1 MSQPP
6 AIIGLGMTPMSVTAG
21 PDSYTLATE
30 AVAVALADAGL
41 DRGDVDGMLVGSSQG
56 VREDRLGVA
65 LARRA
70 GFGDLRLLEHLE
82 IKGATAVAMVTRAVL
97 AIRAGMARTVICMF
111 SDAPITGGEA
121 AGTLYARSGGNSG
134 VRGLERASGVLGS
147 VPTFALL
154 ASRYLHANGGTE
166 ADLCGV
172 AVSARAWASGSE
184 QAINRKPLDEEGYYA
199 SRMISTPLRVL
210 DCARPVNGAVAVI
223 VSSARPVGPPGQ
235 ASRAKPAIQIT
246 GMGAVHPMRRR
257 RAGGESW
264 FGGGGQAVDAALAMA
279 RTSRDRLD
287 VVELYDP
294 FSIVTLCLLEEYGFC
309 ASGQAGKFVRGGGI
323 APGGELP
330 VNTGGGQLSGFY
342 LQGMTPLAEALIQLR
357 GDGGDRQVAGAE
369 TALVT
374 GIGGRVDHHEALV
387 LAREAA

>member
-1 MSQPP
+1 MSRPP
-6 AIIGLGMTPMSVTAG
+6 AITGLGMTAMSVTAG
-21 PDSYTLATE
+21 PDSYALATE
-30 AVAVALADAGL
+30 AVAAALADAGL
-41 DRGDVDGMLVGSSQG
+41 TRGDVDGLLVGSSQG
-56 VREDRLGVA
+56 VREDRLSVA

-97 AIRAGMARTVICMF
+97 AIQAGMARTVICVF
-111 SDAPITGGEA
+111 ADAPVGGGS

-147 VPTFALL
+147 VPAFALL
-154 ASRYLHANGGTE
+154 ASRYLHVIGGTE
-166 ADLCGV
+166 ADLCAV
-172 AVSARAWASGSE
+172 ATSARAWAAGSP
-184 QAINRKPLDEEGYYA
+184 QAVNRKPLDEDGYYA

-223 VSSARPVGPPGQ
+223 VSSALPAGRAGQ
-235 ASRAKPAIQIT
+235 EKPAIEIR
-246 GMGAVHPMRRR
+246 GMGAAHPIRRR

-264 FGGGGQAVDAALAMA
+264 FGGGGQAVDDALAMA
-279 RTSRDRLD
+279 GIGRAGLD

-309 ASGQAGKFVRGGGI
+309 ESGQAGKFVRGGGI

-342 LQGMTPLAEALIQLR
+342 LQGMTPLAEAIIQLR
-357 GDGGDRQVAGAE
+357 GDGGDRQVAGAR

-374 GIGGRVDHHEALV
+374 GIGGRIDHHEALV

>member
-1 MSQPP
+1 
-6 AIIGLGMTPMSVTAG
+6 MTEMSVTAG
-21 PDSYTLATE
+21 PDSYALATE
-30 AVAVALADAGL
+30 AVAAALADAGL
-41 DRGDVDGMLVGSSQG
+41 ERGDVDGMLIGSSQG
-56 VREDRLGVA
+56 VREDRLSVA

-70 GFGDLRLLEHLE
+70 GFGDLRLVEHLE

-97 AIRAGMARTVICMF
+97 AIQAGMARTVICVF
-111 SDAPITGGEA
+111 GDAPVSGGP

-154 ASRYLHANGGTE
+154 ASRYLHVSGCTE
-166 ADLCGV
+166 ADLCAV
-172 AVSARAWASGSE
+172 ATSARAWAAGNP
-184 QAINRKPLDEEGYYA
+184 QAVNRKPLDEDGYYA

-223 VSSARPVGPPGQ
+223 VSSARPAGRV
-235 ASRAKPAIQIT
+235 AAAIEIR

-257 RAGGESW
+257 RAGAESW
-264 FGGGGQAVDAALAMA
+264 FGGGGQAVDDALAMA
-279 RTSRDRLD
+279 RTSRVGLD

-369 TALVT
+369 KALVT
-374 GIGGRVDHHEALV
+374 GIGGRADHHEALV

>member
-1 MSQPP
+1 MSRPP
-6 AIIGLGMTPMSVTAG
+6 AITGLGMTAMSVTAG
-21 PDSYTLATE
+21 PDTYALATE
-30 AVAVALADAGL
+30 AVAAALADAGL
-41 DRGDVDGMLVGSSQG
+41 TRGDVDGLLVGSSQG
-56 VREDRLGVA
+56 VREDRLSVA

-97 AIRAGMARTVICMF
+97 AIQAGMARTVICVF
-111 SDAPITGGEA
+111 ADAPVGGGS

-147 VPTFALL
+147 VPAFALL
-154 ASRYLHANGGTE
+154 ASRYLHVIGGTE
-166 ADLCGV
+166 ADLCAV
-172 AVSARAWASGSE
+172 ATSARAWAVGSP
-184 QAINRKPLDEEGYYA
+184 QAVNRKPLDEDGYYA

-223 VSSARPVGPPGQ
+223 VSSALPAGRAGQ
-235 ASRAKPAIQIT
+235 EKPAIEIR
-246 GMGAVHPMRRR
+246 GMGAAHPVRRR

-264 FGGGGQAVDAALAMA
+264 FGGGGQAVDDALAMA
-279 RTSRDRLD
+279 GIGRAGLD

-309 ASGQAGKFVRGGGI
+309 ESGQAGKFVRGGGI

-342 LQGMTPLAEALIQLR
+342 LQGMTPLAEAIIQLR
-357 GDGGDRQVAGAE
+357 GDGGDRQVAGAR

-374 GIGGRVDHHEALV
+374 GIGGRIDHHEALV

>member
-1 MSQPP
+1 MSLAP
-6 AIIGLGMTPMSVTAG
+6 AITGLGMTEMSVTAG
-21 PDSYTLATE
+21 PDSYALATE
-30 AVAVALADAGL
+30 AVAAALADAGL

-56 VREDRLGVA
+56 VREDRLSVA

-82 IKGATAVAMVTRAVL
+82 IKGATAVAMVTRAAL
-97 AIRAGMARTVICMF
+97 AITSGMARTVICVF
-111 SDAPITGGEA
+111 ADTPIGPGKAVGST
-121 AGTLYARSGGNSG
+121 YAHSGGSSG

-154 ASRYLHANGGTE
+154 ASRYLHVSGGTE
-166 ADLCGV
+166 ADLCAV
-172 AVSARAWASGSE
+172 AVAARAWACGSE
-184 QAINRKPLDEEGYYA
+184 QAVNRKPLDEDGYYA

-210 DCARPVNGAVAVI
+210 DCARPVNGAVAII
-223 VSSARPVGPPGQ
+223 VSSARPAGPPRPGSQ
-235 ASRAKPAIQIT
+235 AKPAIEIR

-264 FGGGGQAVDAALAMA
+264 FGGGRQAVDDALAMA
-279 RTSRDRLD
+279 RTSRDGLD

-309 ASGQAGKFVRGGGI
+309 ASGQAGKFVRSGGI

-357 GDGGDRQVAGAE
+357 ADGGDRQVPGAA

-374 GIGGRVDHHEALV
+374 GIGGRVDHHEALI

>member
-1 MSQPP
+1 MSLAP
-6 AIIGLGMTPMSVTAG
+6 AIVGLGMTPMSVTAG
-21 PDSYTLATE
+21 PDSFVLAAA
-30 AVAVALADAGL
+30 AVGAALADAGL
-41 DRGDVDGMLVGSSQG
+41 TRADVDGVLVGSSQG
-56 VREDRLGVA
+56 VREDRLSVA

-97 AIRAGMARTVICMF
+97 AIRAGMARTVICVF
-111 SDAPITGGEA
+111 ADAPVGGGS

-154 ASRYLHANGGTE
+154 ASRYLHVSGGTE
-166 ADLCGV
+166 ADLCAV
-172 AVSARAWASGSE
+172 ALAARAWAAGSE
-184 QAINRKPLDEEGYYA
+184 QAVNRKPLDEDGYYA
-199 SRMISTPLRVL
+199 SRMISTPLRVP

-223 VSSARPVGPPGQ
+223 VSSARPAGQ
-235 ASRAKPAIQIT
+235 AGSAKPAITIP

-257 RAGGESW
+257 RAGAESW
-264 FGGGGQAVDAALAMA
+264 FGGGGQAVDDALAMA
-279 RTSRDRLD
+279 GTSRAGLD

-309 ASGQAGKFVRGGGI
+309 ESGQAGKFVRGGGI

-342 LQGMTPLAEALIQLR
+342 LQGMTPLAEAVIQLR
-357 GDGGDRQVAGAE
+357 GDGGDRQVTAAR

-374 GIGGRVDHHEALV
+374 GIGGRIDHHAALV

>member
-1 MSQPP
+1 MTQPP
-6 AIIGLGMTPMSVTAG
+6 AIIGLGMTAMSVTAG
-21 PDSYTLATE
+21 PDSYALATE
-30 AVAVALADAGL
+30 AVAAALADAGL
-41 DRGDVDGMLVGSSQG
+41 DRGDVDGLLVGSSQG

-97 AIRAGMARTVICMF
+97 AIRAGMARTVLCVF
-111 SDAPITGGEA
+111 ADAPIGPGQA
-121 AGTLYARSGGNSG
+121 AGSTYAHSGGNAG

-154 ASRYLHANGGTE
+154 ASRYLHVSGGTE
-166 ADLCGV
+166 ADLCAV

-184 QAINRKPLDEEGYYA
+184 QAVNRTPLDDEGYYA
-199 SRMISTPLRVL
+199 SRMISAPLRVL

-223 VSSARPVGPPGQ
+223 VSSERPAG
-235 ASRAKPAIQIT
+235 RAAPAIEIG

-264 FGGGGQAVDAALAMA
+264 FGGGGQAVDDALAMA
-279 RTSRDRLD
+279 GTSRDGLD

-309 ASGQAGKFVRGGGI
+309 AGGQAGKFVRGGGI

-357 GDGGDRQVAGAE
+357 AAGGDRQVPGAR

-374 GIGGRVDHHEALV
+374 GIGGRIDHHEALV

>member
-1 MSQPP
+1 
-6 AIIGLGMTPMSVTAG
+6 MTPMSVTAG
-21 PDSYTLATE
+21 PDSFALAAA
-30 AVAVALADAGL
+30 AVGAALADAGL
-41 DRGDVDGMLVGSSQG
+41 TRADVDGMLVGSSQG
-56 VREDRLGVA
+56 VREDRLSVA

-97 AIRAGMARTVICMF
+97 AIRAGMARTVICVF
-111 SDAPITGGEA
+111 ADAPIGPGAA
-121 AGTLYARSGGNSG
+121 AGSLYAHSGGNSG
-134 VRGLERASGVLGS
+134 TRGLERASGVLGS
-147 VPTFALL
+147 VPTYALL
-154 ASRYLHANGGTE
+154 ASRFLSVSGGTE
-166 ADLCGV
+166 ADLCAV
-172 AVSARAWASGSE
+172 ALAARAWAAGSE
-184 QAINRKPLDEEGYYA
+184 QAVNRKPLDEDGYYA
-199 SRMISTPLRVL
+199 SRMISTPLRVP

-223 VSSARPVGPPGQ
+223 VSSARPASQ
-235 ASRAKPAIQIT
+235 AGSAKPAITIP

-257 RAGGESW
+257 RAGAESW
-264 FGGGGQAVDAALAMA
+264 FGGGGQAVDDALAMA
-279 RTSRDRLD
+279 GTSRAGLD

-309 ASGQAGKFVRGGGI
+309 ERGQAGKFVRGGGI

-342 LQGMTPLAEALIQLR
+342 LQGMTPLAEAVIQLR
-357 GDGGDRQVAGAE
+357 GDGGDRQVTAAR

-374 GIGGRVDHHEALV
+374 GIGGRIDHHAALV

>member
-1 MSQPP
+1 
-6 AIIGLGMTPMSVTAG
+6 MTAMSVTAG
-21 PDSYTLATE
+21 PDSYALATE
-30 AVAVALADAGL
+30 AVAAALADAGL

-56 VREDRLGVA
+56 VREDRLSVA
-65 LARRA
+65 LTRRA

-97 AIRAGMARTVICMF
+97 AIRAGMARTVICVF
-111 SDAPITGGEA
+111 ADAPIGGGS

-154 ASRYLHANGGTE
+154 ASRYLHVSGGTE
-166 ADLCGV
+166 ADLGAV
-172 AVSARAWASGSE
+172 AISARAWAAGSP
-184 QAINRKPLDEEGYYA
+184 QAVSRKPLDENGYYA
-199 SRMISTPLRVL
+199 SRMISAPLRVL
-210 DCARPVNGAVAVI
+210 DCARPVNGAVAVV
-223 VSSARPVGPPGQ
+223 VSSASAAGQ
-235 ASRAKPAIQIT
+235 AKPAIEVR

-257 RAGGESW
+257 RAGAESW
-264 FGGGGQAVDAALAMA
+264 FGGGRQAIDDALAMA
-279 RTSRDRLD
+279 GLTRGELD

-309 ASGQAGKFVRGGGI
+309 ESGQAGKFVRGGGI

-342 LQGMTPLAEALIQLR
+342 LQGMTPLAEAIIQLR
-357 GDGGDRQVAGAE
+357 GDGGDRQVTGTR

-374 GIGGRVDHHEALV
+374 GIGGRIDHHEALV
-387 LAREAA
+387 LARGAA

>member
-1 MSQPP
+1 VSQAP
-6 AIIGLGMTPMSVTAG
+6 AITGLGMTEMSVTAG
-21 PDSYTLATE
+21 PDSYALATE

-41 DRGDVDGMLVGSSQG
+41 ERGDVDGMLVGSSQG

-70 GFGDLRLLEHLE
+70 GFGDLRLIEHLE
-82 IKGATAVAMVTRAVL
+82 IKGATAVAMVTRAAL
-97 AIRAGMARTVICMF
+97 AIGAGMARTVVCVF
-111 SDAPITGGEA
+111 ADAPVGGGS

-154 ASRYLHANGGTE
+154 AARYLHVSGGTE
-166 ADLCGV
+166 ADLGAV
-172 AVSARAWASGSE
+172 ALAARAWATASP
-184 QAINRKPLDEEGYYA
+184 QAVNRKPLDEDGYYA

-223 VSSARPVGPPGQ
+223 VSSARPAGQ
-235 ASRAKPAIQIT
+235 AAAAVEIR

-264 FGGGGQAVDAALAMA
+264 FGGGGQAVDDALAMA
-279 RTSRDRLD
+279 RTSRAGLD

-309 ASGQAGKFVRGGGI
+309 ESGQAGKFVRGGWI
-323 APGGELP
+323 APGGDLP

-357 GDGGDRQVAGAE
+357 GDGGERQVAGAQ

-374 GIGGRVDHHEALV
+374 GLGGRADHHEALV
-387 LAREAA
+387 LAREDA